1 MDDCHFGCIKTFLKK
16 NLKKKK
22 KKNSNLSS
30 YGTLEFETRILII
43 TKMV

>member
-1 MDDCHFGCIKTFLKK
+1 MIVILVASKHSLKK
-16 NLKKKK
+16 IKEKK